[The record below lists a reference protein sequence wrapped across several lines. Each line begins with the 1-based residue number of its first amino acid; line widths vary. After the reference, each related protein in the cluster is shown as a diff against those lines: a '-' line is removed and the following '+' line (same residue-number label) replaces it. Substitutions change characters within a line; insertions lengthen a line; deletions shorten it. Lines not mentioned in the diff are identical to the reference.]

1 MAAMKKS
8 EYRLLTKIVRGGFNL
23 SQNRETS
30 EALFMSS
37 GYVYDSA
44 EQAAAAFR
52 DETDNFVYSRYGN
65 PTVEM
70 FESRLALLE
79 GAEACKAMGTG
90 MAVVF
95 AVMACQL
102 QAGDRVVVS
111 RALFVACH
119 GILTKTLPKW
129 GIEAVEDLIAD
140 LETALAVLA

>member
-1 MAAMKKS
+1 MNYGMRRSVTELNGQCTEQPKQNGSNENLNTVSQQTCAG
-8 EYRLLTKIVRGGFNL
+8 RLEPV
-23 SQNRETS
+23 SNRETS

-79 GAEACKAMGTG
+79 GAEARG
-90 MAVVF
+90 
-95 AVMACQL
+95 
-102 QAGDRVVVS
+102 RRE
-111 RALFVACH
+111 RAWPLF
-119 GILTKTLPKW
+119 LR
-129 GIEAVEDLIAD
+129 
-140 LETALAVLA
+140 